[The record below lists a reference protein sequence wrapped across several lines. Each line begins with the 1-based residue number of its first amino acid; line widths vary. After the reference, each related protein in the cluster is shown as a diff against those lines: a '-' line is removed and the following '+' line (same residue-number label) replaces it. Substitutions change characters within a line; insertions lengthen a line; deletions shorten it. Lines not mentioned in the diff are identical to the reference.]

1 MKRAD
6 VLLKPLIHDLGIVDG
21 IRLAQ
26 IKAHWHTLFQK
37 PLAYHMA
44 PSSLSGNDLLLHVD
58 SAVWLQELKFYESEI
73 IRKLSAYQVKTVRFR
88 LGRVRSTEGRQD
100 QEPCGQGKTLTATDR
115 AFIDETL
122 SSIQDEGLKE
132 VIEKTLIKAMKTGKV
147 G

>member
-26 IKAHWHTLFQK
+26 IKAHWNTLFQK

-44 PSSLSGNDLLLHVD
+44 PSSLSGNDLLLNVD
-58 SAVWLQELKFYESEI
+58 SSVWLQELKFYESDI

-100 QEPCGQGKTLTATDR
+100 QEPSGQGKTLTAADR
-115 AFIDETL
+115 TFIDETVSPL
-122 SSIQDEGLKE
+122 QDEELKE
-132 VIEKTLIKAMKTGKV
+132 VIKKTLAKAMTTGKV
-147 G
+147 V